1 MSYPLFLT
9 VTTVTVTSS
18 LFSLFPYEASKC
30 PEQFVGQIRGGLWS
44 FSEDRRHD
52 DVCSLILSNPYHSAL
67 KVIKVPRSIFG
78 RIMITALELASLCKA
93 KNRPPITRFLFF
105 YLGKWSVEPSPDF
118 TEEVLWAAERA
129 LYATERNTQRKTSC
143 DYRLRPDD
151 GGCPRHQSRTAHQHA
166 VALQHVTLALTGNA
180 QQ

>member
-105 YLGKWSVEPSPDF
+105 LPWKVISGTVPRFSVPRFSLLQFLNYCERDARQYWKLANAGTKYLGGFPF
-118 TEEVLWAAERA
+118 R
-129 LYATERNTQRKTSC
+129 
-143 DYRLRPDD
+143 
-151 GGCPRHQSRTAHQHA
+151 
-166 VALQHVTLALTGNA
+166 
-180 QQ
+180 

>member
-30 PEQFVGQIRGGLWS
+30 PEQFVGQIRGG
-44 FSEDRRHD
+44 
-52 DVCSLILSNPYHSAL
+52 
-67 KVIKVPRSIFG
+67 PRSIFG

-105 YLGKWSVEPSPDF
+105 YLGK
-118 TEEVLWAAERA
+118 
-129 LYATERNTQRKTSC
+129 
-143 DYRLRPDD
+143 
-151 GGCPRHQSRTAHQHA
+151 
-166 VALQHVTLALTGNA
+166 
-180 QQ
+180 